1 MLSLI
6 VCMPVSWIPGQGYLG
21 NSYVVDNI
29 LVDAGILPSDLE
41 PYRNRIEFIVLT
53 HAHYDHIAH
62 LKEIVHFCDAQV
74 AIHAADSPGLTDE
87 SVSLSLQFGSRAPGI
102 LPDRLLVE
110 GDRMGPLRVL
120 HTPGHTPGSICLY
133 LEEEKALI
141 SGDTVFSDGGYGRYD
156 FPGGNRAAL
165 SESLDRLSKISVDKL
180 YPGHGFPVLKDGH
193 RHIVAAC
200 TFLKRGYG

>member
-1 MLSLI
+1 MRSLI

-21 NSYVVDNI
+21 NAYVIEHI
-29 LVDAGILPSDLE
+29 LIDAGILPSDLE
-41 PYRNRIEFIVLT
+41 PYRKTIDLIVLT
-53 HAHYDHIAH
+53 HAHFDHIAH
-62 LKEIVHFCDAQV
+62 LKEIVHFCNAEV
-74 AIHAADSPGLTDE
+74 AIHAADAPGLTEDTM
-87 SVSLSLQFGSRAPGI
+87 SLSLQFGSRAPGI
-102 LPDRLLVE
+102 RADRLLEE
-110 GDRMGPLRVL
+110 GDQIGPLRVL

-156 FPGGNRAAL
+156 LPGGDREAL
-165 SESLDRLSKISVDKL
+165 GISLDRLARLPVEGL

-200 TFLKRGYG
+200 TFLKSGYG